1 MKTIIIYATKYG
13 STAEVAKRIKTE
25 LDEEAHLCN
34 ILTDHI
40 PQLDAYDT
48 VILGGSIY
56 IGRVQKQI
64 TEYVNNHLK
73 ELLRKNIGLFLC
85 AGEQK
90 EDARLKE
97 LQSAFPEVLFQH
109 AVAKEVLG
117 YAYSFEKMKFFDK
130 LIMKKMKGDSIST
143 SEFYDS
149 RIALFAKSL
158 KNIEG
163 ITE

>member
-1 MKTIIIYATKYG
+1 MKSIIIYATKYG
-13 STAEVAKRIKTE
+13 GTAEVAKRIKTE
-25 LDEEAHLCN
+25 LGEETLLCN
-34 ILTDHI
+34 IMTDSV
-40 PQLDAYDT
+40 PSLDAYDT

-64 TEYVNNHLK
+64 AEYSNSHLK
-73 ELLRKNIGLFLC
+73 ELLNKNVGLFLC

-97 LQSAFPEVLFQH
+97 LQTNFPEALFQH
-109 AVAKEVLG
+109 ATAKEVLG
-117 YAYSFEKMKFFDK
+117 YAFSFEKMKFFDK

-143 SEFYDS
+143 AEFSDD

-158 KNIEG
+158 KRIGEKA
-163 ITE
+163 E